1 MPSCHPEKPLALIL
15 PVSDEIIRAMKTLS
29 LLFLLALFAA
39 ACTAP
44 GQITANMPT
53 QSGNNYPPVIEDSP
67 ARKQAV
73 QEAWKR
79 FLAERQLPEATPDLN
94 PITHT
99 PRALPMELAGRV
111 MLNLKNGKAG
121 ETEIKEAL
129 RQFID
134 LSRDVLTGE
143 DKSAALGLKD
153 LSLVSFINDGNFY
166 RATFRQVNYPFPLAD
181 GYGELHFAV
190 GKNGGLLQL
199 SSTLL
204 PNVSLPTRT
213 EVKAPSLNEKVL
225 GRELTYTTIAGRPQS
240 YRVTKPEEIKVGELI
255 VYPKVTGSRMEIHLA
270 YPVTV
275 GEGMTWTVYIDAING
290 TELGVKQNFA
300 T

>member
-1 MPSCHPEKPLALIL
+1 
-15 PVSDEIIRAMKTLS
+15 
-29 LLFLLALFAA
+29 
-39 ACTAP
+39 
-44 GQITANMPT
+44 QQQAN
-53 QSGNNYPPVIEDSP
+53 SYPPVIEDSP

-79 FLAERQLPEATPDLN
+79 FLAERQLPEANPDLN
-94 PITHT
+94 PITNT
-99 PRALPMELAGRV
+99 PHALPMELAGRI
-111 MLNLKNGKAG
+111 MLNLKNGKAS

-134 LSRDVLTGE
+134 LSREVLGGE
-143 DKSAALGLKD
+143 DKTAALGLKD

-166 RATFRQVNYPFPLAD
+166 RATFRQVNYPFPIAG

-204 PNVSLPTRT
+204 PNVSLPARA
-213 EVKAPSLNEKVL
+213 EVKLESLNEKVL

-240 YRVTKPEEIKVGELI
+240 YRVTKPEEIKVGDLI

-275 GEGMTWTVYIDAING
+275 GEGTTWTVYIDAING

>member
-1 MPSCHPEKPLALIL
+1 
-15 PVSDEIIRAMKTLS
+15 MKNLG
-29 LLFLLALFAA
+29 LLLLLALSAA
-39 ACTAP
+39 ACAAP
-44 GQITANMPT
+44 GQIVGNMP
-53 QSGNNYPPVIEDSP
+53 QQQANNYPPVIEDSP

-79 FLAERQLPEATPDLN
+79 FLGERQLPEASLEVN
-94 PITHT
+94 PITNT
-99 PRALPMELAGRV
+99 PHAMPSQLAGRIN
-111 MLNLKNGKAG
+111 LNLKNGKAG

-143 DKSAALGLKD
+143 DKTAALGLKD
-153 LSLVSFINDGNFY
+153 LSLVSFINDGSFY
-166 RATFRQVNYPFPLAD
+166 RATFRQVNYPFPIAD

-190 GKNGGLLQL
+190 GKNGGLLQM

-204 PNVSLPTRT
+204 PNVSLPTRA
-213 EVKAPSLNEKVL
+213 EVKPQSLNEKVL

-240 YRVTKPEEIKVGELI
+240 YRVTKPEEIKVGDLI

-300 T
+300 S